1 MKVKGIIM
9 SLFLAVALLTIASC
23 SKSNSNDSPESKTD
37 TTVAET
43 VAVTSSTSSAASTES
58 STTITT
64 TTSTTIATTTVAET
78 SPVSDEDINSASIS
92 AMADL
97 LKPSTNGAIQPIFNG
112 YELADINND
121 KIPELIVSYKSEGDD
136 LIHLFVYEDGKYT
149 KIEKYKNGTNDEYSY
164 ISEDCSYDPEKGL
177 ISYVGYGG
185 GTARYILQLTNDN
198 RLVLIEELAYVNEYT
213 HNGDV
218 ISESEYNTLNAEFD
232 SSYNWKKLDI
242 KPLPDEVQSTAAP
255 KETYKYIGVVTLN
268 SGTLNLRDFPSTD
281 SNVITQLTNGTRCT
295 VYSLDGY
302 PDWYRIYT
310 DDLSGYVASQYIQ
323 EYKSE
328 GGSNTNGNSAN
339 TSQEINI
346 TCLSALPGTYNE
358 YDGGEICSSFQIDNV
373 WYNYSKD
380 EYSNVVGYY
389 NLQIH
394 ISGQKTFDY
403 KGDSSYDHTYI
414 GIKLYNAEKTV
425 EIFDSIIV
433 SEMRVNDYCTDAFT
447 FFNEKIPAGDYFIEF
462 TNSNKWGDY
471 HD

>member
-23 SKSNSNDSPESKTD
+23 SKSSSNDSPESKTD

-43 VAVTSSTSSAASTES
+43 VAVTSSTSSDASTES

-64 TTSTTIATTTVAET
+64 IATTTDAET
-78 SPVSDEDINSASIS
+78 SPVRDEDINSASIS
-92 AMADL
+92 AMTDL
-97 LKPSTNGAIQPIFNG
+97 LKPSTNGAFQPIFNG

-121 KIPELIVSYKSEGDD
+121 KIPELIVSYKSIEGED

-149 KIEKYKNGTNDEYSY
+149 KIEKYKNGTNDVYSY
-164 ISEDCSYDPEKGL
+164 IHEDCSYDSEKGL

-295 VYSLDGY
+295 VYSLEGY
-302 PDWYRIYT
+302 SDWYKIYT
-310 DDLSGYVASQYIQ
+310 DDKSGYVAAQYIKEADLNQ
-323 EYKSE
+323 SGNNGSSAGMEPIVGTWNLSYISYQGYPDDTTYYDDSVDYGFVFYSDGTACFNNNGEKDTFNYKKYGDNSYGEEYPAF
-328 GGSNTNGNSAN
+328 TIING
-339 TSQEINI
+339 E
-346 TCLSALPGTYNE
+346 L
-358 YDGGEICSSFQIDNV
+358 V
-373 WYNYSKD
+373 W
-380 EYSNVVGYY
+380 
-389 NLQIH
+389 
-394 ISGQKTFDY
+394 T
-403 KGDSSYDHTYI
+403 I
-414 GIKLYNAEKTV
+414 GIME
-425 EIFDSIIV
+425 
-433 SEMRVNDYCTDAFT
+433 
-447 FFNEKIPAGDYFIEF
+447 
-462 TNSNKWGDY
+462 Y
-471 HD
+471 HFVKE

>member
-1 MKVKGIIM
+1 MKVKWIII
-9 SLFLAVALLTIASC
+9 SLFLAVALMTIASC
-23 SKSNSNDSPESKTD
+23 SKSSSNNSSESKTD

-43 VAVTSSTSSAASTES
+43 VTATTSAASTES

-64 TTSTTIATTTVAET
+64 TASTTTTTTTVAET
-78 SPVSDEDINSASIS
+78 SPVSDEDINSASLS

-121 KIPELIVSYKSEGDD
+121 KIPELIVSYKSMTGKD
-136 LIHLFVYEDGKYT
+136 LIHLFVYEEGRYT
-149 KIEKYKNGTNDEYSY
+149 KIEKYKNGTNDEYPY

-177 ISYVGYGG
+177 ISYDSYEG

-198 RLVLIEELAYVNEYT
+198 RLVLSDQLLYYSSEYT

-218 ISESEYNTLNAEFD
+218 VSESEYNTLNAEFD

-310 DDLSGYVASQYIQ
+310 DDESGYVAAQYIKEADLNQ
-323 EYKSE
+323 SGNNGSSAGMEPIVGTWNLSYISYHGYPDDTKYYDDSVDYGFVFYSDGTACFNNNGEKDTFNYKKYGDNAYGEEYPAF
-328 GGSNTNGNSAN
+328 TIING
-339 TSQEINI
+339 E
-346 TCLSALPGTYNE
+346 L
-358 YDGGEICSSFQIDNV
+358 V
-373 WYNYSKD
+373 W
-380 EYSNVVGYY
+380 
-389 NLQIH
+389 
-394 ISGQKTFDY
+394 T
-403 KGDSSYDHTYI
+403 I
-414 GIKLYNAEKTV
+414 GIME
-425 EIFDSIIV
+425 
-433 SEMRVNDYCTDAFT
+433 
-447 FFNEKIPAGDYFIEF
+447 
-462 TNSNKWGDY
+462 Y
-471 HD
+471 HFVKE